1 MCVYVCKLLFVFGKP
16 PLKHRSLVHLLPVGP
31 PFSLR
36 PEILGL
42 LPNSFSA
49 LTSAHRARGGSHH
62 DLKTMDD
69 TWPHALGTVT
79 EHQESG
85 PRWTPDGPYRRSKG
99 WMVTKTQEICYHMF
113 FTSQWPSGSR
123 VRCLNWM
130 VSSPNK
136 CQNQKSV
143 LPWPS

>member
-1 MCVYVCKLLFVFGKP
+1 MCVYMCKLLFVFGKP
-16 PLKHRSLVHLLPVGP
+16 PLKPEVWFICYQSGRPFRCDRKFSDCYLTPSVLLLQRTGQEGGHTTIWK
-31 PFSLR
+31 R
-36 PEILGL
+36 WMTLGRMHWYS
-42 LPNSFSA
+42 N
-49 LTSAHRARGGSHH
+49 R
-62 DLKTMDD
+62 
-69 TWPHALGTVT
+69 
-79 EHQESG
+79 HQESG

-99 WMVTKTQEICYHMF
+99 WMVTKTQEICCHMF